1 MTLFPFLF
9 PHGHNAYDG
18 KTHFNEYL
26 KYRMSALFS
35 PFTLYKPYLLYM
47 YDLPQ
52 SLQLIKETSRI
63 CLDKDIK
70 NYRTQNPKMSEKDIL
85 RWIVKYNLLANIPS
99 TLQWHKAQLQDL
111 LYMVKH
117 SGMPHSFLTPI
128 VDETSSF
135 RWEEIIDI
143 ERIAKK
149 IHTLLDWKHS
159 LAECI
164 ILFHSKVDKFIQL
177 LLSSHK
183 TT

>member
-1 MTLFPFLF
+1 
-9 PHGHNAYDG
+9 
-18 KTHFNEYL
+18 
-26 KYRMSALFS
+26 
-35 PFTLYKPYLLYM
+35 
-47 YDLPQ
+47 
-52 SLQLIKETSRI
+52 
-63 CLDKDIK
+63 
-70 NYRTQNPKMSEKDIL
+70 
-85 RWIVKYNLLANIPS
+85 
-99 TLQWHKAQLQDL
+99 
-111 LYMVKH
+111 MVKH